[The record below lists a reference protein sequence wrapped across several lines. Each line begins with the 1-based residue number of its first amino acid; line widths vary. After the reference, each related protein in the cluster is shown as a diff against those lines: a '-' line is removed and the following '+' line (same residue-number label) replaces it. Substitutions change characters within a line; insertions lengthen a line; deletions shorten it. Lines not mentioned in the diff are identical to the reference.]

1 MKTITIKSIKGKSFI
16 IHPALIT
23 HIEQSEPA
31 LGIDTTTGERFK
43 AENNLE
49 VKINFTGS
57 NVLRLSTQE
66 WKSNY
71 DTSELESNDIDIAE
85 YKKFLSEL
93 ETA

>member
-1 MKTITIKSIKGKSFI
+1 MKTITIKSLEGKSFI
-16 IHPALIT
+16 INPALIT

-43 AENNLE
+43 AENNIE
-49 VKINFTGS
+49 VKINYTGG
-57 NVLRLSTQE
+57 NPLTLSTQE
-66 WKSNY
+66 WKIGY

-93 ETA
+93 EAA